1 MHILLDAGQHDVAV
15 EPPQALELAV
25 NPVAIR
31 VAGSI
36 ALAIA
41 AFLWIFRER
50 LHLLTSLNDALV
62 VFVIVLIFAIIAY
75 RAWPAF
81 EIILELSRTAAGRQ
95 AMWTNSHRVVGA
107 MGFSALILLAL
118 FMFLRTL
125 SSNITVEWSSMLRS
139 FLVLTLL
146 GYFVYPK
153 IFVSWRRWRTR

>member
-1 MHILLDAGQHDVAV
+1 MHPAAR
-15 EPPQALELAV
+15 
-25 NPVAIR
+25 R

-36 ALAIA
+36 TLAIA
-41 AFLWIFRER
+41 AFLWLFRER
-50 LHLLTSLNDALV
+50 LQLLNSDGNAPA
-62 VFVIVLIFAIIAY
+62 VFVILLIFAIIAY

-81 EIILELSRTAAGRQ
+81 EIIWELSRTAAGRQ

-125 SSNITVEWSSMLRS
+125 SSNITVEWLSVLRS

-153 IFVSWRRWRTR
+153 IFVSWRRWRAR